1 MLKKE
6 LWVGKK
12 NREGGS
18 KIVIQSTSTS
28 TLHQSLSTKQAKK
41 KKRHKQPTQYTY
53 VKLLD
58 RGSCEKLQNVC

>member
-28 TLHQSLSTKQAKK
+28 TQHQSLATKQAKK
-41 KKRHKQPTQYTY
+41 KQHEQPTQYTY

>member
-1 MLKKE
+1 MLKKK

-12 NREGGS
+12 NREGG
-18 KIVIQSTSTS
+18 VIQSTSTS
-28 TLHQSLSTKQAKK
+28 TLHQSLATKQAKK